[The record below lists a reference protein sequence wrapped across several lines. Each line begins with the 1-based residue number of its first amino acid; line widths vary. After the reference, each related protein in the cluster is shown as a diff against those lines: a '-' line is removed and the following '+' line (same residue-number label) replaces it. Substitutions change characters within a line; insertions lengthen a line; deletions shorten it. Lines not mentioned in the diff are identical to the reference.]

1 MRALRILTKIRIL
14 ETVRQPVS
22 AFWFFALPIVIFG
35 VLAFVFQN
43 GHPFEKRRVV
53 LVGGDEESARSMAAQ
68 EGLFVTRGA
77 DMSRAYAKLDD
88 ADASAVV
95 TNEGGAPKVVVGPD
109 DEVFG
114 RGLALVLGRG
124 ATTTV
129 RTPVKHG
136 YLRFLFP
143 GLLGQAVVLAGLFG
157 MGYAMAKYRQS
168 LFLKKL
174 GTTPLGRAEFV
185 LSQIIARIVLVG
197 AQVLLLVVLGVFT
210 LGFNV
215 TAASAACMLLATV
228 LGLAAFMGT
237 GFLVSAMVKSESV
250 IVDVINALSIPVAL
264 LSEMFFSVESM
275 PAPLRI
281 FSSALPSTALVRLYR
296 HALAEGALD
305 TSTLSQNFAILGAW
319 TVVTF
324 VAASRSF
331 RFA

>member
-1 MRALRILTKIRIL
+1 
-14 ETVRQPVS
+14 
-22 AFWFFALPIVIFG
+22 
-35 VLAFVFQN
+35 
-43 GHPFEKRRVV
+43 
-53 LVGGDEESARSMAAQ
+53 
-68 EGLFVTRGA
+68 
-77 DMSRAYAKLDD
+77 
-88 ADASAVV
+88 V
-95 TNEGGAPKVVVGPD
+95 TNDGSAPNVPNVIVSPN

-114 RGLALVLGRG
+114 RGLAQVLGRG

-129 RTPVKHG
+129 RTPMKHG

-185 LSQIIARIVLVG
+185 LSQILARIVLVG
-197 AQVLLLVVLGVFT
+197 VQMILLVVLGTIT
-210 LGFNV
+210 LGFSV
-215 TAASAACMLLATV
+215 TAASAGCIALATV
-228 LGLAAFMGT
+228 LGLAAFMGV

-250 IVDVINALSIPVAL
+250 IVDVINALSIPIAL

-296 HALAEGALD
+296 HSLADAALD
-305 TSTLSQNFAILGAW
+305 ASTIGQNFAILAAW
-319 TVVTF
+319 TAVTF
-324 VAASRSF
+324 IAASRSF
-331 RFA
+331 RFS